1 MLQLIKKPIATIS
14 DIITLDYIG
23 DQLQQIQLTKDEIIK
38 DKLKKI
44 KFLKNKFKNKN
55 DDNKTKHEIEKLERE
70 IFDARTLC
78 EKYKKK

>member
-38 DKLKKI
+38 DKLKK
-44 KFLKNKFKNKN
+44 N
-55 DDNKTKHEIEKLERE
+55 
-70 IFDARTLC
+70 
-78 EKYKKK
+78 